1 MTQNQIDCLV
11 ANLTGE
17 DLGEIRRLGFSLADP
32 IDVEFDPEPNERS
45 PQMVDWDGIDLCR
58 NVAVVDQPPSRRFA
72 A

>member
-1 MTQNQIDCLV
+1 MTQNQLDHLV
-11 ANLTGE
+11 ANVTGE
-17 DLGEIRRLGFSLADP
+17 DLGEIQRLGFTLADP
-32 IDVEFDPEPNERS
+32 IDVEFDPEPNELS